1 MKVTYFS
8 WLRTRVGT
16 SAEEIGLPDG
26 VTTVGGLLDFLGE
39 ARPGLRDVL
48 KTPGALR
55 CTVNRRYV
63 DPSHPVG
70 ASDEVAI
77 FPPVTGG

>member
-1 MKVTYFS
+1 MKIIYFS
-8 WLRTRVGT
+8 WLRTKAGT
-16 SAEEIGLPDG
+16 PAEEIGLPDG
-26 VTTVGGLLDFLGE
+26 VTTVGGLLDHLGE
-39 ARPGLRDVL
+39 VRPGLRDVL

-63 DPSHPVG
+63 DPSHPVA
-70 ASDEVAI
+70 ASDEVSI